1 MKTHFREGLLQKNP
15 DLFDPPLPR
24 EKQESAKSLVFGVV
38 NKIYLSYEEPFLS
51 PKITEIIT
59 LWNRVDEKTVPMEE
73 RWYKKIYSF
82 CKVSETV
89 LLAWLCGEEAKF
101 MEKLKMNIVAD
112 TCTMILRKFL
122 SDPHVPKPKS
132 CLFTSWNSQP
142 YSGGSYTAIGVGG
155 SQADIEK
162 VAEPLFVKRKKK
174 STPVVV
180 FAGEH
185 CHPSFYSTGHGAFLT
200 GRSAAQTVI
209 KTAKESS
216 TRGQTRG
223 LGEVTYNLQD
233 ASVTDLSAWLSE
245 INVGDKKLED
255 YRVTQSSSRGRRD
268 DGKYQTPR

>member
-1 MKTHFREGLLQKNP
+1 M
-15 DLFDPPLPR
+15 
-24 EKQESAKSLVFGVV
+24 
-38 NKIYLSYEEPFLS
+38 
-51 PKITEIIT
+51 
-59 LWNRVDEKTVPMEE
+59 
-73 RWYKKIYSF
+73 
-82 CKVSETV
+82 
-89 LLAWLCGEEAKF
+89 
-101 MEKLKMNIVAD
+101 
-112 TCTMILRKFL
+112 
-122 SDPHVPKPKS
+122 
-132 CLFTSWNSQP
+132 
-142 YSGGSYTAIGVGG
+142 
-155 SQADIEK
+155 
-162 VAEPLFVKRKKK
+162 
-174 STPVVV
+174 VV